1 MARLALTPK
10 DLPARFPSLP
20 ITANALDFIFTAA
33 GASFADG
40 AGFVLSEKEILLAYN
55 PDSSARTI
63 TISSVVDPFNRTGD
77 ITAYSLGAGEYCV
90 FPQFK
95 RDGWQQ
101 TNGQLYVA
109 ASNALVQFA
118 VLRLVD

>member
-20 ITANALDFIFTAA
+20 ITANALDFTFTAA

-40 AGFVLSEKEILLAYN
+40 AGFILSEKEILLAYN

-63 TISSVVDPFNRTGD
+63 TISSVADPFNRIGD
-77 ITAYSLGAGEYCV
+77 ITTYSLGTGEYCV

-95 RDGWQQ
+95 RDGWAQ

>member
-1 MARLALTPK
+1 MARLALTPIS
-10 DLPARFPSLP
+10 LPARFPILP
-20 ITANALDFIFTAA
+20 ITANALDFTFTAA

-55 PDSSARTI
+55 PDSSAHTI
-63 TISSVVDPFNRTGD
+63 TVSSVADPYNRTGD
-77 ITAYSLGAGEYCV
+77 ITAYSLGASEYCV

-95 RDGWQQ
+95 RDGWSQ
-101 TNGQLYVA
+101 TNGQLYIA
-109 ASNALVQFA
+109 ANSALVQFA